1 MDPLIQEFSIMAGT
15 KLAEAWHLPE
25 PVQEAIR
32 FYPDEAYHHATSPTK
47 GAMITCLADHL
58 ATAIVDPSSL
68 DEEVMRAH
76 PVVQDLNFYPE
87 DMDALFELK
96 DTIQQSVETFL
107 A

>member
-1 MDPLIQEFSIMAGT
+1 
-15 KLAEAWHLPE
+15 
-25 PVQEAIR
+25 
-32 FYPDEAYHHATSPTK
+32 
-47 GAMITCLADHL
+47 
-58 ATAIVDPSSL
+58 
-68 DEEVMRAH
+68 MRAH